1 MAEYER
7 LENQVKINDT
17 VLQADGFDTD
27 NPAFTCIVA
36 ELSDGHIVGYSL
48 YFYSYSTWAGKSIF
62 LEDLYV
68 QPAYR

>member
-1 MAEYER
+1 M
-7 LENQVKINDT
+7 KIDDK
-17 VLQADGFDTD
+17 VLQKDGFDSD
-27 NPAFTCIVA
+27 HPAFTCIVA
-36 ELSDGHIVGYSL
+36 ELSDGHIVGYAL

>member
-1 MAEYER
+1 MAEYEK
-7 LENQVKINDT
+7 LEKQVKINDE
-17 VLQADGFDTD
+17 VLQADGFDSA

-36 ELSDGHIVGYSL
+36 ELSDGHIVGYAL
-48 YFYSYSTWAGKSIF
+48 YYYAYSTWEGKSIF